1 MRVCDKILEGQKP
14 RQSQSLLWSTIK
26 ERQIDCKISYM
37 PYYTKHL
44 FIYSFSLIKFLH
56 TQQIFSI
63 MKNLASGYELWIN
76 LLPRTTGTDS
86 PPLISPLH
94 HLPCIQSFSQ
104 HGIVFRKN
112 VLPNWRVKRG
122 MLELLKRRQYPQ
134 TKEINQN

>member
-44 FIYSFSLIKFLH
+44 FIYSFYLIKLLH

-63 MKNLASGYELWIN
+63 MKNLASGYELWYR
-76 LLPRTTGTDS
+76 LFF
-86 PPLISPLH
+86 PLISPLH

-122 MLELLKRRQYPQ
+122 MHELLKRRQYPQ